1 MASSVLYYSLY
12 YILFTVLTIIIL
24 SLIFDKLSS
33 SMDSQIVEID
43 GMHYMV
49 PVFNGFQKDPR
60 SIKDV
65 GSVLVC
71 ESLAEIM
78 NQKVKMNYP
87 VPEARSVTTG
97 NSIFVDCFHQGT
109 NSMADYLPEKHY
121 KFNGPDIYNE
131 NEYDFYDRH
140 ALESIKLQKISENK
154 ANYVQVPYL
163 VDMCEYDD
171 DKEEYNCNGYVD
183 RDTRKNRIK
192 THLRKQ
198 LAQLF

>member
-1 MASSVLYYSLY
+1 MATSALYYALY
-12 YILFTVLTIIIL
+12 YIIFTVLTIVIL
-24 SLIFDKLSS
+24 SLLFDKLSS

-78 NQKVKMNYP
+78 NQKVKMNHP

-121 KFNGPDIYNE
+121 KFKGPDIYNDS
-131 NEYDFYDRH
+131 EYDFYDRH

-154 ANYVQVPYL
+154 TNYVRVPYL
-163 VDMCEYDD
+163 VDMCEYDL
-171 DKEEYNCNGYVD
+171 DKEEYECKDYVD
-183 RDTRKNRIK
+183 RDTRKERIK
-192 THLRKQ
+192 TYLRKQ
-198 LAQLF
+198 LAQIF

>member
-1 MASSVLYYSLY
+1 MASTVLYSLLY
-12 YILFTVLTIIIL
+12 YILFSIITIVILT
-24 SLIFDKLSS
+24 LIFDKLNS

-43 GMHYMV
+43 GMHYMI

-60 SIKDV
+60 SIKDL

-97 NSIFVDCFHQGT
+97 NSIFVDCYHQGT

-121 KFNGPDIYNE
+121 RYEGPDIYND

-154 ANYVQVPYL
+154 AHYVQIPYL
-163 VDMCEYDD
+163 VDMCENNGDDNEYDC
-171 DKEEYNCNGYVD
+171 KNYVD
-183 RDTRKNRIK
+183 RETRKSRIK
-192 THLRKQ
+192 TYLRRQ
-198 LAQLF
+198 LSQIY